1 MTPPL
6 DYKRLAAAAGH
17 AQRLAG
23 HLHGATA
30 YRICERS
37 SADML
42 INDAIKELRDCAAAM
57 GFDLVERVTPQQAH
71 DELLNALG
79 SVGSADE
86 APILSAMSKGEYLAR
101 QTKTIPVSDLLHDEP
116 GVQVDGSTTMGFR

>member
-1 MTPPL
+1 MHSQL

-57 GFDLVERVTPQQAH
+57 GFDVVERMTPQQAH
-71 DELLNALG
+71 EELLAKRRTEDGEANAKM
-79 SVGSADE
+79 V
-86 APILSAMSKGEYLAR
+86 PIAELLMPGE
-101 QTKTIPVSDLLHDEP
+101 QP
-116 GVQVDGSTTMGFR
+116 DGSTTMGFR

>member
-1 MTPPL
+1 MTNAL

-23 HLHGATA
+23 YLHGATA
-30 YRICERS
+30 YRIYDRS

-57 GFDLVERVTPQQAH
+57 GLDVVETLSPQQAH
-71 DELLNALG
+71 EELLAKRRAEDGEANAKL
-79 SVGSADE
+79 V
-86 APILSAMSKGEYLAR
+86 PIAELLMPGE
-101 QTKTIPVSDLLHDEP
+101 QP
-116 GVQVDGSTTMGFR
+116 DGSTTMGFR

>member
-1 MTPPL
+1 MTNAL

-57 GFDLVERVTPQQAH
+57 GFDLVERMT
-71 DELLNALG
+71 
-79 SVGSADE
+79 ADE
-86 APILSAMSKGEYLAR
+86 ASRLAGAP
-101 QTKTIPVSDLLHDEP
+101 TWKSPL
-116 GVQVDGSTTMGFR
+116 DGKFAPEFLGDTPNGTTMGFR

>member
-1 MTPPL
+1 MTNAL

-42 INDAIKELRDCAAAM
+42 INDAIKELRGCAAAM
-57 GFDLVERVTPQQAH
+57 GLDVVETLSPQQAH
-71 DELLNALG
+71 EELLAKRRAEDGEANAKL
-79 SVGSADE
+79 V
-86 APILSAMSKGEYLAR
+86 PIAELLMPGE
-101 QTKTIPVSDLLHDEP
+101 QP
-116 GVQVDGSTTMGFR
+116 DGSTTMGFR

>member
-1 MTPPL
+1 MTNAL

-57 GFDLVERVTPQQAH
+57 GLDVVETLSPQQAH
-71 DELLNALG
+71 EELLAKRRAEDGEADRDAGAELTIARADQLRRRFRHLTSLHQEVHHHFG
-79 SVGSADE
+79 S
-86 APILSAMSKGEYLAR
+86 P
-101 QTKTIPVSDLLHDEP
+101 
-116 GVQVDGSTTMGFR
+116 